1 MSNQIETTFLVQ
13 LENRDR
19 QTVFWRAILVAPMV
33 FFIASFAVDTWDSDW
48 NTVTYGLFVLPVIL
62 ALVFRGTYPSYL
74 LAFNK
79 SLFELLNRVWAYIT
93 LLNDQ
98 YPSIEASDSV
108 KITYPEINEGKT
120 LSRGLPL
127 IKWAMAI
134 PLYIV
139 GLFYALYALLM
150 LVLAWFNIIFN
161 GNMPQS
167 CADVLVR
174 TSQYWNRV
182 YGYAVLLVTDEYPTF
197 SL

>member
-1 MSNQIETTFLVQ
+1 MSNQIETTFQVQ

-139 GLFYALYALLM
+139 
-150 LVLAWFNIIFN
+150 
-161 GNMPQS
+161 
-167 CADVLVR
+167 
-174 TSQYWNRV
+174 
-182 YGYAVLLVTDEYPTF
+182 
-197 SL
+197 

>member
-1 MSNQIETTFLVQ
+1 MSNQIETTFQVQ

-19 QTVFWRAILVAPMV
+19 QTVFWRAILVAPVV
-33 FFIASFAVDTWDSDW
+33 FFVATFAVDTWDSDW
-48 NTVTYGLFVLPVIL
+48 DTVTYGLFVLPVML
-62 ALVFRGTYPSYL
+62 ALAFRGTYPSYL

-79 SLFELLNRVWAYIT
+79 SFFELLNRVWAYIT

-98 YPSIEASDSV
+98 YPSIESSDSV
-108 KITYPEINEGKT
+108 KITYPEINEGKS

-134 PLYIV
+134 PLAIV
-139 GLFYALYALLM
+139 GFVYALYALLM
-150 LVLAWFNIIFN
+150 LVLAWFNIIFS
-161 GNMPQS
+161 GNMPEV

-174 TSQYWNRV
+174 TSQYWNRI

>member
-1 MSNQIETTFLVQ
+1 MSNQIETTFQVQ
-13 LENRDR
+13 LEDRDR

-33 FFIASFAVDTWDSDW
+33 FFVSSFAVDTWDSDW
-48 NTVTYGLFVLPVIL
+48 DTVTYGLFVLPVIL
-62 ALVFRGTYPSYL
+62 ALAVRGTYPSYL

-139 GLFYALYALLM
+139 GFFYAIYALLM

-161 GNMPQS
+161 GNMPQP

>member
-1 MSNQIETTFLVQ
+1 MSNQIETIFLVQ

-19 QTVFWRAILVAPMV
+19 QTVFWRAILAAPIV
-33 FFIASFAVDTWDSDW
+33 FFVATFAVDTWDSDW

-62 ALVFRGTYPSYL
+62 ALAFRGTYPSYL

-79 SLFELLNRVWAYIT
+79 SFFELLNRVWAYIT
-93 LLNDQ
+93 LLNDL
-98 YPSIEASDSV
+98 YPSIESSDSV
-108 KITYPEINEGKT
+108 KITYPEINEGKS

-134 PLYIV
+134 PLAIV
-139 GLFYALYALLM
+139 GFVYALYALLM
-150 LVLAWFNIIFN
+150 LALAWFNILFS
-161 GNMPQS
+161 GNMPEV

-174 TSQYWNRV
+174 TSQYWNRI
-182 YGYAVLLVTDEYPTF
+182 YGYAILLVTDEYPSF

>member
-1 MSNQIETTFLVQ
+1 MSNQIETIFLVQ

-19 QTVFWRAILVAPMV
+19 QTVFWRAILAAPIV
-33 FFIASFAVDTWDSDW
+33 FFVATFAVDTWDSDW

-62 ALVFRGTYPSYL
+62 ALAFRGTYPSYL

-79 SLFELLNRVWAYIT
+79 SFFELLNRVWAYIT
-93 LLNDQ
+93 LLNDL
-98 YPSIEASDSV
+98 YPSIESSDSV

-134 PLYIV
+134 PLAIV
-139 GLFYALYALLM
+139 GFVYALYALLM
-150 LVLAWFNIIFN
+150 LALAWFNILFS
-161 GNMPQS
+161 GNMPEV

-174 TSQYWNRV
+174 TSQYWNRI
-182 YGYAVLLVTDEYPTF
+182 YGYAILLVTDEYPSF